1 MKAVKFN
8 RINTQAIFAIFSLL
22 LIISPVL
29 GQTPFSGAPISVNQ
43 SSDYKSETTAS
54 EDFSNSDSPSYLENL
69 TEEESRLLTLGLL
82 PVYYPSLKQC
92 LEQKEPF
99 TGSKGGLKASI
110 DLCKSYYP
118 LANGHFSRN
127 FGNPQKMLEWA
138 RRTEKDEKLCK
149 LVLASKAGD
158 VLLTGPIKEEDIN
171 KNLICLMTKGPY
183 YHASIV
189 VESTPP
195 VIIESV
201 GVTGSISD
209 PYSNKVRMSMWYEE
223 LNYYCFVKLVRP
235 TEKKSDKEAQEII
248 NKALGYSYLQL
259 GRPYDYSFTDSDGS
273 SAFYCSELVSK
284 AYESGGLDIAN
295 KNAERDKIVV
305 AVHEV
310 IDGLKPKDKVKLSD
324 DIVNFALRYIE
335 NPDFDMLQDF
345 IVNTIVPSCEVFSEI
360 FPDEKS
366 LVKLNNVINKVRDG
380 DAFDNF
386 SKASG
391 DYKAK
396 KAAGKFDAKFG
407 IGFLREKTAQVGI
420 AAGFLK
426 DMNNLANDAG
436 TNLQETL
443 ILTTKIL
450 LPLYQNLGT
459 YGEILS
465 DLGKN
470 GVQIPQG
477 VQTMLEI
484 IDWSVEKRE
493 EIRKWP
499 IIGEPLSQLMPG
511 SGNGKI
517 RTDFTSPS
525 DIGYGASD
533 FSYTWP

>member
-1 MKAVKFN
+1 MKAAKLI
-8 RINTQAIFAIFSLL
+8 RTNTKLLFAVFSLL
-22 LIISPVL
+22 LFIAPVW
-29 GQTPFSGAPISVNQ
+29 GQNPFSGAPVSVSVSQ
-43 SSDYKSETTAS
+43 SSDLKSAELA
-54 EDFSNSDSPSYLENL
+54 SYLDNL
-69 TEEESRLLTLGLL
+69 TEEETRLLNLGLL
-82 PVYYPSLKQC
+82 PRYYPSLKQC
-92 LEQKEPF
+92 LDKKEPF
-99 TGSKGGLKASI
+99 TGTKGGLKAAI
-110 DLCKSYYP
+110 ELCKSYYP

-127 FGNPQKMLEWA
+127 FGNPEKMLEWA
-138 RRTEKDEKLCK
+138 RRTEKDEKLRN

-158 VLLTGPIKEEDIN
+158 VLLTGPIKEEDID
-171 KNLICLMTKGPY
+171 KNLICKLTKGPY
-183 YHASIV
+183 YHATIV

-209 PYSNKVRMSMWYEE
+209 PYSNKVRMSMWFEE

-235 TEKKSDKEAQEII
+235 TEKKSDKEAKAII
-248 NKALGYSYLQL
+248 DKALAYSYLQL
-259 GRPYDYSFTDSDGS
+259 GRPYDYAFTDSDS

-295 KNAERDKIVV
+295 KNADRDKIVV
-305 AVHEV
+305 AIHEV

-324 DIVNFALRYIE
+324 DVVNFALRYIE
-335 NPDFDMLQDF
+335 KPDFNMLQDF
-345 IVNTIVPSCEVFSEI
+345 IVNTIVPSCEVFSDI
-360 FPDEKS
+360 FPDKES
-366 LVKLNNVINKVRDG
+366 LGKLNNVINKVRDG
-380 DAFDNF
+380 DAFNNF
-386 SKASG
+386 SKASN

-443 ILTTKIL
+443 ILTTKII

-459 YGEILS
+459 YGELLS
-465 DLGKN
+465 DLGKD
-470 GVQIPQG
+470 GLQIPQG

-484 IDWSVEKRE
+484 INWSVEKRE
-493 EIRKWP
+493 EVRKWP
-499 IIGEPLSQLMPG
+499 LIGEPLSRLMPG
-511 SGNGKI
+511 SSTGKI

-525 DIGYGASD
+525 DIGYAPSD